1 MSEENNTVKLP
12 EPGSLIVSSSPH
24 LHENSSI
31 SKIMLQVLLC
41 LLPAVLAAVWFFG
54 LPALKVMVYCV
65 AFCMLLEYLWCR
77 LMKQKSTLCD
87 FSAAVTGLIL
97 ALNLP
102 SHSQWWL
109 CAVGSFVAIIIAKQV
124 FGGLGQNPFNPAA
137 VGRVALLIG
146 FTGPMTTQWVAPT
159 PGAFV
164 GAFDAVTTA
173 TPLTLAKAGA
183 FQATTSATPLSVAKN
198 CAENVDPLAALQ
210 TADSYWNYFIGNM
223 GGSLGET
230 SALAILIG
238 AIGLL
243 AFRLIRWEIPVAVL
257 GTMAIFTWIVHTTSP
272 STTPGP
278 LFHLLTGGAMIGA
291 FFMATDMVTSPLT
304 RRGCVIFG
312 AGIGIITCVIRIW
325 GGFPE
330 GMSFAIVI
338 MNALVPLIDRF
349 CFKRPF
355 GWTHASGGA
364 K

>member
-1 MSEENNTVKLP
+1 MPSA
-12 EPGSLIVSSSPH
+12 
-24 LHENSSI
+24 
-31 SKIMLQVLLC
+31 
-41 LLPAVLAAVWFFG
+41 AVLAAVWFFG

-173 TPLTLAKAGA
+173 TPADPGK
-183 FQATTSATPLSVAKN
+183 SRSVSGDHLGN
-198 CAENVDPLAALQ
+198 LRCRSPR
-210 TADSYWNYFIGNM
+210 TA
-223 GGSLGET
+223 
-230 SALAILIG
+230 
-238 AIGLL
+238 
-243 AFRLIRWEIPVAVL
+243 RK
-257 GTMAIFTWIVHTTSP
+257 TWIRLRRSRPRTA
-272 STTPGP
+272 
-278 LFHLLTGGAMIGA
+278 TGTISSGTWA
-291 FFMATDMVTSPLT
+291 DRSE
-304 RRGCVIFG
+304 RR
-312 AGIGIITCVIRIW
+312 RRW
-325 GGFPE
+325 
-330 GMSFAIVI
+330 
-338 MNALVPLIDRF
+338 
-349 CFKRPF
+349 PF
-355 GWTHASGGA
+355 
-364 K
+364 